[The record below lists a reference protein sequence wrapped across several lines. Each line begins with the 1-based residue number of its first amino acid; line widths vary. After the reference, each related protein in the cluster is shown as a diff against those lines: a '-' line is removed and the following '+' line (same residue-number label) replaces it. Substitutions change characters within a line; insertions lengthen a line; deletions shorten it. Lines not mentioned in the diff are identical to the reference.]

1 MSSDFDDYRTYT
13 GRNLAQMLEIIDNIT
28 HGDFSRRP
36 DLSNLPNDAFSQ
48 VLRGFDVMMNA
59 LVATNAEITTIK
71 NRLEQQAAE
80 RTAEIVC
87 ANEKLSLDII
97 ERRKAEELLAQREK
111 FLADVFASIKDPI
124 SILDTDLNILRT
136 NAAMEQWYAEVMPIV
151 GHKCYWIYHHR
162 SSPCNNCPSLLAIKS
177 GKTEVE
183 IIPKC
188 DASGIRIGWIEL
200 YSFPWRDTATGTVMG
215 IIEYIRDITDHR
227 NAEDALAAE
236 KDRLA
241 VTMDSIG
248 DAVVSTDLTGTIVML
263 NPVALELAGCSADQA
278 IGKPMDEVYP
288 FLNDSLHETHTGL
301 IRHLIERHGLRRQTV
316 HCILRRNNVD
326 RSVDLTVSPIA
337 AHNKAASG
345 MVVVFRDTTERRN
358 LEAELFKAK
367 KLESLGLLAGGIAHD
382 FNNILTGVI
391 SNIFMVKSAL
401 QPESDSHNLLVEA
414 EKASFRAARLVQQ
427 LLTFARGG
435 SPVKAVISIKEIIEE
450 AVTFCLSGSTVT
462 VRMDIPG
469 DLPPI
474 DADKGQIEQVMQ
486 NLVINAVQAMPNG
499 GVLQVA
505 AVALEL
511 VPDSVLVKAANFRL
525 HPGAY
530 IKITI
535 DDDGIGVSPE
545 NIDKLFDPYFT
556 TKPKGHGL
564 GLTIAYSIIA
574 RHNGAIMVDSTV
586 GKGTRFTIVLPSAT
600 TQQPSGENEQ
610 PQEQPQPGGRILV
623 MDDEPVVRTVLIKLL
638 GIVGYDVVCTAS
650 GQEAL
655 EVYQAAVRSGLP
667 FKTVILDLTIPG
679 GMGGKETVLKLLEFD
694 PAARVIVTSGYSN
707 DPIMA
712 DYQEHGF
719 CGAIAKPFRVNDL
732 HAVVARAV
740 AKN

>member
-1 MSSDFDDYRTYT
+1 
-13 GRNLAQMLEIIDNIT
+13 
-28 HGDFSRRP
+28 
-36 DLSNLPNDAFSQ
+36 
-48 VLRGFDVMMNA
+48 
-59 LVATNAEITTIK
+59 
-71 NRLEQQAAE
+71 
-80 RTAEIVC
+80 
-87 ANEKLSLDII
+87 
-97 ERRKAEELLAQREK
+97 
-111 FLADVFASIKDPI
+111 
-124 SILDTDLNILRT
+124 
-136 NAAMEQWYAEVMPIV
+136 
-151 GHKCYWIYHHR
+151 
-162 SSPCNNCPSLLAIKS
+162 
-177 GKTEVE
+177 
-183 IIPKC
+183 
-188 DASGIRIGWIEL
+188 
-200 YSFPWRDTATGTVMG
+200 
-215 IIEYIRDITDHR
+215 
-227 NAEDALAAE
+227 
-236 KDRLA
+236 
-241 VTMDSIG
+241 
-248 DAVVSTDLTGTIVML
+248 
-263 NPVALELAGCSADQA
+263 
-278 IGKPMDEVYP
+278 
-288 FLNDSLHETHTGL
+288 
-301 IRHLIERHGLRRQTV
+301 
-316 HCILRRNNVD
+316 
-326 RSVDLTVSPIA
+326 
-337 AHNKAASG
+337 
-345 MVVVFRDTTERRN
+345 
-358 LEAELFKAK
+358 
-367 KLESLGLLAGGIAHD
+367 
-382 FNNILTGVI
+382 VI